1 MARKS
6 GTNNEVDSSFEI
18 TEDLTDYEA
27 MELGEF
33 VARFRRK
40 AQGMVWIGTD
50 KVSVTDLV
58 RITELERD
66 TNKQSDSK
74 RPKEL
79 RVVWIRKEPTP
90 PS

>member
-1 MARKS
+1 MISA
-6 GTNNEVDSSFEI
+6 I
-18 TEDLTDYEA
+18 YEA
-27 MELGEF
+27 MEPGEF
-33 VARFRRK
+33 VTRFRRK
-40 AQGMVWIGTD
+40 AQGLVWIGTH

-66 TNKQSDSK
+66 TNKQSESK

>member
-6 GTNNEVDSSFEI
+6 GPNESDSRFEI

-27 MELGEF
+27 MDLGEF
-33 VARFRRK
+33 ATQFRRK
-40 AQGMVWIGTD
+40 AQRLAWTGTD
-50 KVSVTDLV
+50 KVSVADLV

-66 TNKQSDSK
+66 SNKQSDSK

-79 RVVWIRKEPTP
+79 RVIWIRKEPA
-90 PS
+90 SLS